1 MNYRYWFL
9 CTLFCCV
16 LGAFAQKTYY
26 KKIEGLKREHLKTAL
41 HELIK
46 PDSVLNYGGKGE
58 GYTWAGFAVADAMEG
73 GYVRDRYSN
82 TLRKQNGLMSVTGM
96 NIEHVFAN
104 SWWGHTVNDAYCDL
118 YNLYPSDGTANGRK
132 SNNPVGVVTGDVS
145 YDNGVIKVGRS
156 SSYRADSLITVW
168 EPADEWKGDFA
179 RTYFYVATCYEDYQD
194 LWQTA
199 EGLLMVSKN
208 RYPTLRPWVSKLLLK
223 WNKED
228 PVDDI
233 ERARNQVVQTI
244 QGNRNP
250 FVDYPQLS
258 TYIWGDSTDYA
269 FYTNPSYS
277 EPELFVPSTSEV
289 LDFGLQPLSQPLN
302 CEFVLRGRNMSE
314 DVVLQLD
321 NKNFTLSKD
330 CLSPEQVRQG
340 VSLSLLSQVKTA
352 GVLQTML
359 SIKSG
364 NFEQT
369 NTIKVE
375 FVDGIPAYPASDVV
389 CSVNAKK
396 FTASWMP
403 MQGVTTY
410 SLDVYTKSATGT
422 ATTLSGYPVSTTA
435 SSFVVSNLKASTTY
449 YYQVTGYDASGRPIM
464 YSNEVQV
471 NMPTV
476 KPVFTTNV
484 SEIHFTSSTQVP
496 SKEQVV
502 AITAL
507 EVPQYVTT
515 IYTSAPFEVSA
526 DGVQWGEQTTVSG
539 SKQTLYV
546 RMGSVS
552 EEGFYEA
559 EMIMSTSK
567 VEDIVVSLTGEVNN
581 EKSFFENFESGS
593 KGAYAEAEVECSA
606 CRWRMAQSLLGS
618 GNDRY
623 NDSKSVRMQSKSGVI
638 TELEMLEDKTDGCD
652 SLSFY
657 AGMYNT
663 DTGVKLTVSYS
674 LDAGKTWTDVVKEMS
689 FKKGEWKR
697 YAYYLHVKGAIR
709 LKFKCTGT
717 SGKRLNIDDIQMN
730 DYQDLSSVQDASRN
744 NDSEVDVYTLNGI
757 KVKTSKRADALN
769 GLKPAYYI
777 VKDK

>member
-9 CTLFCCV
+9 CSLLSCV
-16 LGAFAQKTYY
+16 LGAFSQSTYY
-26 KKIEGLKREHLKTAL
+26 RKIEGLKREQLKTAL

-82 TLRKQNGLMSVTGM
+82 TLRKLNGLMSVTGM

-145 YDNGVIKVGRS
+145 YDNGVIKIGRS

-179 RTYFYVATCYEDYQD
+179 RTYFYVATCYEDYKD
-194 LWQTA
+194 LWQTT
-199 EGLLMVSKN
+199 EGLLMVSPN
-208 RYPTLRPWVSKLLLK
+208 RYPTLRPWVSELLLK
-223 WNKED
+223 WNEED

-233 ERARNQVVQTI
+233 ERARNNVVQTI

-258 TYIWGDSTDYA
+258 TYIWGDSTNYT

-277 EPELFVPSTSEV
+277 EPELFLPSTSEV
-289 LDFGLQPLSQPLN
+289 LDFGLQPLSQSMD
-302 CEFVLRGRNMSE
+302 CEFALRGRNMDE
-314 DVVLQLD
+314 DVILQLD
-321 NKNFTLSKD
+321 NDHFTLSKERLTPD
-330 CLSPEQVRQG
+330 EVRQG
-340 VSLSLLSQVKTA
+340 VSLSLFSLARDA
-352 GVLQTML
+352 GISESTLR
-359 SIKSG
+359 IRSG

-369 NTIKVE
+369 NTIRVE

-389 CSVNAKK
+389 CSVNTKK

-403 MQGVTTY
+403 MQGITSY
-410 SLDVYTKSATGT
+410 SLDVYTKNT
-422 ATTLSGYPVSTTA
+422 AGVSTTLNGYPLTTTE
-435 SSFVVSNLKASTTY
+435 SSAVVTNLKASTTY
-449 YYQVTGYDASGRPIM
+449 YYKVTGYDRSGRAVM
-464 YSNEVQV
+464 SSNEVQV
-471 NMPTV
+471 KMPKV

-484 SEIHFTSSTQVP
+484 SEIHFTSSAKVP

-502 AITAL
+502 EITAL

-515 IYTSAPFEVSA
+515 VYTSAPFEVSA

-539 SKQTLYV
+539 TKQTVYV
-546 RMGSVS
+546 RMGGVP
-552 EEGFYEA
+552 EEGLYEA
-559 EMIMSTSK
+559 EMIMTTSQ

-581 EKSFFENFESGS
+581 AKSFFENFESGS
-593 KGAYAEAEVECSA
+593 KGAYAEGEVECSA
-606 CRWRMAQSLLGS
+606 CRWRMAQCLLGT

-623 NDSKSVRMQSKSGVI
+623 NDFKSVRMQSKSGII
-638 TELEMLEDKTDGCD
+638 TEFEMLEDKSGGCD

-689 FKKGEWKR
+689 FNKGEWKR
-697 YAYYLHVKGAIR
+697 YAYYLHVKGEIR

-717 SGKRLNIDDIQMN
+717 SGKRLNVDDIQMN
-730 DYQDLSSVQDASRN
+730 DYQDLSSVNDIKYAAN
-744 NDSEVDVYTLNGI
+744 NTVDVYTLDGI

-777 VKDK
+777 VKEK